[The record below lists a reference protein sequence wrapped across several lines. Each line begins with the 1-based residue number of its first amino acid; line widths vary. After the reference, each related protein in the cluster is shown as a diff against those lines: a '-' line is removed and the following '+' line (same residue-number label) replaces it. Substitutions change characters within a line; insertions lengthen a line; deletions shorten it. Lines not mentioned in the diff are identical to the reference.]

1 MAGSLVPCPSCAR
14 HVRASEQACPF
25 CRSALPAGLGARAVP
40 NTTQRLSRAAVFTFA
55 ASLAATGC
63 ASDPVPNDT
72 GVVTDTGSDSG
83 SVVTD
88 RGPST
93 DQQAPADTG
102 TVADAGAPADNGV
115 AEDAGTP
122 PDDSGAPGPLYGLPA
137 FDAGQDASIGVRY
150 GSPPRPD
157 ADA

>member
-14 HVRASEQACPF
+14 HVRASEHACPF
-25 CRSALPAGLGARAVP
+25 CRSALPAGLAARAVP
-40 NTTQRLSRAAVFTFA
+40 NTTQRLSRAAAFTFA

-72 GVVTDTGSDSG
+72 GVVADTGSDSG

-88 RGPST
+88 RGTAT

-102 TVADAGAPADNGV
+102 AVADAGSTTDTGSA
-115 AEDAGTP
+115 
-122 PDDSGAPGPLYGLPA
+122 PDDVGGPAPLYGLPA
-137 FDAGQDASIGVRY
+137 LDAGQDGSIGVRY

-157 ADA
+157 AGG